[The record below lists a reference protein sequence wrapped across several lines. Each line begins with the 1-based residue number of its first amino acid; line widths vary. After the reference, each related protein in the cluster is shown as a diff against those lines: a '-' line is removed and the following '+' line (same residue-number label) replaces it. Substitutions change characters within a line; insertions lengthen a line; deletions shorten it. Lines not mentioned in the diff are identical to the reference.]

1 MNIAFRTDSSLSI
14 GTCHVHRCLN
24 ARKFKK
30 KQINVIFLN
39 DFSGN
44 INNLV
49 EKEFKIFT
57 YPNKTLTIQIKN
69 SIFLMQI

>member
-1 MNIAFRTDSSLSI
+1 MF
-14 GTCHVHRCLN
+14 
-24 ARKFKK
+24 
-30 KQINVIFLN
+30 VIFFLN

-57 YPNKTLTIQIKN
+57 YPNKNFNYSNQKLNLLDANLTIKFIKKLN
-69 SIFLMQI
+69 IDLIF